1 MSTSSYR
8 NEQSS
13 IKQLEADLWSAA
25 DVLRSNANLNA
36 NQYCMPVLG
45 LLFLKYAYGRYKKV
59 EAELLKNRPSRGGVV
74 MPITA
79 QDFKAKSA
87 LFLPREAQYDYLVN
101 LPENIAAANIV
112 DEEGRQLSS
121 LGDAVNYAM
130 RLIEQQSEQLKG
142 VLPDTYEIFQNDT
155 LGDLLRIFNNDK
167 LEQVG
172 GDIIGRI
179 YEYFTAKFSKAIADD
194 DGVFFTPKSL
204 VKMIVNIIEP
214 KHGTVLDPACG
225 SGGMFVQSGDFVNH
239 LGMNATSA
247 LTFYGQEKVDFN
259 ARLCLINMAVH
270 GLNAIIKSGDDANTY
285 AKDAHNLIGQC
296 DFVMANP
303 PFNVD
308 GVKEATVS
316 GSSRLPF
323 GLPSVNKDK
332 QISNANYLWIQY
344 FYSYLNEN
352 GRAGFVMASSA
363 TDSQSK
369 DKFIREQLV
378 KTHHVDCMISVA
390 NNFFYT
396 LSLPCTLWFFDKHK
410 REENLDKILFIDA
423 RNYYT
428 VVEKTLNEWN
438 EWQMSNLNAIVWLY
452 RGETE
457 RYKEL
462 ISSYKM
468 WLNGFF
474 ERYDNEYLH
483 PEEKTLSAYRE
494 GIQATLACFKRN
506 LKDLEAQMKATRKRN
521 EKAELK
527 QLVIETQQQVA
538 DISEALDVI
547 NQAIW
552 LTDKFGEEGTYRD
565 IPGLCRIADIAEVEA
580 KNYSLTP
587 GAYTGAEDVATD
599 DVDFTARMKEIHAE
613 LEALQKKSAEI
624 FATIKSNEALLWK

>member
-1 MSTSSYR
+1 MNASTYKAQ
-8 NEQSS
+8 QSS

-74 MPITA
+74 MPVTA
-79 QDFKAKSA
+79 QDFRAKSA
-87 LFLPREAQYDYLVN
+87 LFLPREAQYDYLLN

-112 DEEGRQLSS
+112 DEEGRHLSS

-130 RLIEQQSEQLKG
+130 RLIEQQSDQLKG
-142 VLPDTYEIFQNDT
+142 VLPDTYNIFQNDT
-155 LGDLLRIFNNDK
+155 LSDLLRIFNTDK

-179 YEYFTAKFSKAIADD
+179 YEYFTGKFSKAVADD

-204 VKMIVNIIEP
+204 VQMIVNIIEP
-214 KHGTVLDPACG
+214 KRGTVLDPACG
-225 SGGMFVQSGDFVNH
+225 SGGMFVQSGDFVNN
-239 LGMNATSA
+239 LGMNANST

-259 ARLCLINMAVH
+259 ARLCLMNMAVH

-316 GSSRLPF
+316 GSPRLPF

-344 FYSYLNEN
+344 FYSYLNET

-369 DKFIREQLV
+369 DKQIREQLV
-378 KTHHVDCMISVA
+378 KTGHVDCLISVA

-396 LSLPCTLWFFDKHK
+396 LSLPCTLWFFDKNK
-410 REENLDKILFIDA
+410 REENLDKIRFIDA

-438 EWQMSNLNAIVWLY
+438 EWQMRNLNAIVWLY
-452 RGETE
+452 RGETD

-462 ISSYKM
+462 ISSYRM
-468 WLNGFF
+468 WLNDFYL
-474 ERYDNEYLH
+474 RYDNAALH
-483 PEEKTLSAYRE
+483 PAEQSWTAYRD
-494 GIQATLACFKRN
+494 GIQATLDCFKGQQ
-506 LKDLEAQMKATRKRN
+506 KKFEEQMKATRKHK

-527 QLVIETQQQVA
+527 ELVEETAQQVA
-538 DISEALDVI
+538 EIAEALEVI
-547 NQAIW
+547 YQAIW
-552 LTDKFGEEGTYRD
+552 LIDKFGEEGIYRD
-565 IPGLCRIADIAEVEA
+565 VPGLCRIADIAEVEA
-580 KNYSLTP
+580 KNFSLTP
-587 GAYTGAEDVATD
+587 GAYTGAEEVATD
-599 DVDFTARMKEIHAE
+599 DVDFTVRMKEIHAE

-624 FATIKSNEALLWK
+624 FATIKSNESLLWK

>member
-1 MSTSSYR
+1 MNASTYKA
-8 NEQSS
+8 EQSS

-74 MPITA
+74 MPVTA
-79 QDFKAKSA
+79 QDFRAKSA
-87 LFLPREAQYDYLVN
+87 LFLPREAQYDYLLN

-112 DEEGRQLSS
+112 DEEGRHLSS
-121 LGDAVNYAM
+121 LGDSVNYAM

-142 VLPDTYEIFQNDT
+142 VLPDTYNIFQNDT
-155 LGDLLRIFNNDK
+155 LSDLLRIFNNDK

-179 YEYFTAKFSKAIADD
+179 YEYFTGKFSKAVADD

-204 VKMIVNIIEP
+204 VQMIVNIIEP
-214 KHGTVLDPACG
+214 KRGTVLDPACG
-225 SGGMFVQSGDFVNH
+225 SGGMFVQSGDFVNN
-239 LGMNATSA
+239 LGMNANSA

-259 ARLCLINMAVH
+259 ARLCLMNMAVH

-316 GSSRLPF
+316 GSPRLPF
-323 GLPSVNKDK
+323 GLPGVNKDK

-344 FYSYLNEN
+344 FYSYLNET

-369 DKFIREQLV
+369 DKNIREQLV
-378 KTHHVDCMISVA
+378 RTGHVDCLISVA

-396 LSLPCTLWFFDKHK
+396 LTLPCTLWFFDKNK
-410 REENLDKILFIDA
+410 RVENQDKILFIDA

-438 EWQMSNLNAIVWLY
+438 EWQMRNINAIVWLY

-462 ISSYKM
+462 ISSYRM
-468 WLNGFF
+468 WLNDFYL
-474 ERYDNEYLH
+474 RYDNAALH
-483 PEEKTLSAYRE
+483 PAEQSWAAYRD
-494 GIQATLACFKRN
+494 GIQATLDNFKAN
-506 LKDLEAQMKATRKRN
+506 LKDLEAKMKATRKRN

-527 QLVIETQQQVA
+527 ELVEETKQQVTDVA
-538 DISEALDVI
+538 EALEVI

-552 LTDKFGEEGTYRD
+552 LIDKFGEEGTYRD
-565 IPGLCRIADIAEVEA
+565 VPGLCRIADIAEVEA
-580 KNYSLTP
+580 KNFSLTP
-587 GAYTGAEDVATD
+587 GAYTGAEEVASD

-613 LEALQKKSAEI
+613 LEVLQNKSAEI
-624 FATIKSNEALLWK
+624 FASIKSNESLLWK

>member
-1 MSTSSYR
+1 MNASTYKA
-8 NEQSS
+8 EQSS

-74 MPITA
+74 MPVTA
-79 QDFKAKSA
+79 QDFRAKSA
-87 LFLPREAQYDYLVN
+87 LFLPREAQYDYLLN

-112 DEEGRQLSS
+112 DEEGRHLSS

-130 RLIEQQSEQLKG
+130 RLIEQQSDQLKG
-142 VLPDTYEIFQNDT
+142 VLPDTYNIFQNDT
-155 LGDLLRIFNNDK
+155 LSDLLRIFNNDK

-179 YEYFTAKFSKAIADD
+179 YEYFTGKFSKAVADD

-204 VKMIVNIIEP
+204 VQMIVNIIEP
-214 KHGTVLDPACG
+214 KRGTVLDPACG
-225 SGGMFVQSGDFVNH
+225 SGGMFVQSGDFVNN
-239 LGMNATSA
+239 LGMNANSA

-259 ARLCLINMAVH
+259 ARLCLMNMAVH

-316 GSSRLPF
+316 GSPRLPF
-323 GLPSVNKDK
+323 GLPGVNKDK

-344 FYSYLNEN
+344 FYSYLNET

-369 DKFIREQLV
+369 DKNIREQLV
-378 KTHHVDCMISVA
+378 RTGHVDCLISVA

-396 LSLPCTLWFFDKHK
+396 LTLPCTLWFFDKNK
-410 REENLDKILFIDA
+410 RVENQDKILFIDA

-438 EWQMSNLNAIVWLY
+438 EWQMRNINAIVWLY

-462 ISSYKM
+462 ISSYRM
-468 WLNGFF
+468 WLNDFYL
-474 ERYDNEYLH
+474 RYDNAALH
-483 PEEKTLSAYRE
+483 PAEQSWAAYRD
-494 GIQATLACFKRN
+494 GIQATLDNFKAN
-506 LKDLEAQMKATRKRN
+506 LKDLEAKMKATRKRN

-527 QLVIETQQQVA
+527 ELVEETKQQVTDVA
-538 DISEALDVI
+538 EALEVI

-552 LTDKFGEEGTYRD
+552 LIDKFGEEGTYRD
-565 IPGLCRIADIAEVEA
+565 VPGLCRIADIAEVEA
-580 KNYSLTP
+580 KNFSLTP
-587 GAYTGAEDVATD
+587 GAYTGAEEVASD

-613 LEALQKKSAEI
+613 LEVLQNKSAEI
-624 FATIKSNEALLWK
+624 FASIKSNESLLWK

>member
-1 MSTSSYR
+1 MNASTYKA
-8 NEQSS
+8 EQSS

-74 MPITA
+74 MPVTA
-79 QDFKAKSA
+79 QDFRAKSA
-87 LFLPREAQYDYLVN
+87 LFLPREAQYDYLLN

-112 DEEGRQLSS
+112 DEEGRHLSS
-121 LGDAVNYAM
+121 LGDSVNYAM

-142 VLPDTYEIFQNDT
+142 VLPDTYNIFQNDT
-155 LGDLLRIFNNDK
+155 LSDLLRIFNNDK

-179 YEYFTAKFSKAIADD
+179 YEYFTGKFSKAVADD

-204 VKMIVNIIEP
+204 VQMIVNIIEP
-214 KHGTVLDPACG
+214 KRGTVLDPACG
-225 SGGMFVQSGDFVNH
+225 SGGMFVQSGDFVNN
-239 LGMNATSA
+239 LGMNANSA

-259 ARLCLINMAVH
+259 ARLCLMNMAVH

-316 GSSRLPF
+316 GSPRLPF
-323 GLPSVNKDK
+323 GLPGVNKDK

-344 FYSYLNEN
+344 FYSYLNET

-369 DKFIREQLV
+369 DKNIREQLV
-378 KTHHVDCMISVA
+378 RTGHVDCLISVA

-396 LSLPCTLWFFDKHK
+396 LSLPCTLWFFDKNK

-438 EWQMSNLNAIVWLY
+438 EWQMRNLNAIVWLY

-462 ISSYKM
+462 IASYQM
-468 WLNGFF
+468 WLNDFYL
-474 ERYDNEYLH
+474 RYDNAALH
-483 PEEKTLSAYRE
+483 PTEKSWAAYRD
-494 GIQATLACFKRN
+494 GIQATLDCFKGQ
-506 LKDLEAQMKATRKRN
+506 LKKFEEQMKATRKRN

-527 QLVIETQQQVA
+527 ELVEETKQQVTEIA
-538 DISEALDVI
+538 EALEVI

-552 LTDKFGEEGTYRD
+552 LIDKFGEEGTYRD
-565 IPGLCRIADIAEVEA
+565 VPGLCRIADISEVEA
-580 KNYSLTP
+580 KNFSLTP
-587 GAYTGAEDVATD
+587 GAYTGAEEVATD

-613 LEALQKKSAEI
+613 LEALQNKSAEI
-624 FATIKSNEALLWK
+624 FATIKSNESLLWN